1 MTDITGR
8 IAVITGGASG
18 IGRGIAEQLIAE
30 GAKVVIADIDAEALQ
45 RTADEIGA
53 YGVVTDV
60 TDITSVEALATATVE
75 KFGRIDIAVNN
86 AGVGPTALI
95 EDLTLADWRWMIDVN
110 LWGVIHGVHTFLPH
124 LIANEDGGHIVNTAS
139 MAIFNPLPGLGAYS
153 AAKFGVQ
160 GLSET
165 LALELA
171 ENHPNVH
178 VTIVPPGPVR
188 TNIKESLKARPA
200 GEAGALHD
208 VDLTADQGAA
218 DLRWV
223 DPRTAG
229 RIVARAIRDDVLYA
243 PTHPEWWPIVDVRN
257 ERIHADFD
265 KYPPLD

>member
-1 MTDITGR
+1 MTDIAGR
-8 IAVITGGASG
+8 VAVITGGASG
-18 IGRGIAEQLIAE
+18 IGRGIAEQLIEE
-30 GAKVVIADIDAEALQ
+30 GAKVVIADINAEALR

-60 TDITSVEALATATVE
+60 TDIASVAALAAAAIDR
-75 KFGRIDIAVNN
+75 FGRIDIAVNN

-110 LWGVIHGVHTFLPH
+110 LWGVIHGVHTFLPY
-124 LIANEDGGHIVNTAS
+124 LIANEHGGHIVNTAS

-171 ENHPNVH
+171 EHHPNVH
-178 VTIVPPGPVR
+178 VTILPPGPVR

-200 GEAGALHD
+200 SEAGALRD
-208 VDLTADQGAA
+208 VDLTADESAA

-223 DPRTAG
+223 DPGTAG
-229 RIVARAIRDDVLYA
+229 RIVARAIRNDDLYA
-243 PTHPEWWPIVDVRN
+243 PTHPEWWPIVDARN
-257 ERIHADFD
+257 ERIHADFE